1 MSTLVDL
8 LAEHTTLSD
17 AAAGHLQR
25 LVAEWQLLADLS
37 FADLMLTVRG
47 DNGAMVTVA
56 QCRPNTASTVFPGDE
71 VGRVID
77 RAADDQVARA
87 FADGRIHRDEDPT
100 WHGAVAIRR
109 EVIPVTHP
117 GAPVGVDPD
126 LDPGAGD
133 AIVGVLIRATDLTHP
148 RLPSPL
154 EMAYQ
159 ESANDLCQMVAD
171 GTFPEKEGNSQGLS
185 TPRAGDGFVRLDTE
199 GVVSYAS
206 PNALSAFHRMGW
218 TSELAGRRLIEV
230 TADLLTDRF
239 ESEDVAAM
247 VESAVRPVGSARV
260 PYRDDVGMR
269 MEVDA
274 RRATVLLRAVALR
287 PRGSATGAV
296 ILIRDVTEV
305 KRRDLALIS
314 KDATIREIHHRVKNN
329 LQSVS
334 ALLRLQSRRTTN
346 PEAKGALNEA
356 VRRVASIALVHELL
370 SASVDEEVDLD
381 EVTDR
386 LVPILVDVAGES
398 RVSVRRVDRLGVL
411 PADQAMPLVMVLTE
425 LIQNA
430 IEHGVGAAGGELT
443 AGAVSPTTQPTWIEV
458 HAHRDVRELAIEV
471 IDNGAGL
478 PAGFD
483 LNTSDRLGLQIVK
496 TMVSID
502 LGGTLDMRR
511 GEAGGTEA
519 RVVVPLR

>member
-47 DNGAMVTVA
+47 EGGAMVTVA

-71 VGRVID
+71 VGRVSG
-77 RAADDQVARA
+77 RGADDQVARA
-87 FADGRIHRDEDPT
+87 FTDGQIHRDEDPT

-109 EVIPVTHP
+109 EAIPVTHP
-117 GAPVGVDPD
+117 VAPDGGPRGA
-126 LDPGAGD
+126 A
-133 AIVGVLIRATDLTHP
+133 AIIGVLVRATDLTHP

-185 TPRAGDGFVRLDTE
+185 TPRAGDGFIRLDVS

-218 TSELAGRRLIEV
+218 TSELAGRRLTEV
-230 TADLLTDRF
+230 TAELLTDRF

-247 VESAVRPVGSARV
+247 VEAAIRPVGSARV

-287 PRGSATGAV
+287 PGGAANGAV

-370 SASVDEEVDLD
+370 SGSVDEEVDLD

-398 RVSVRRVDRLGVL
+398 RVLVRRVDRLGVL

-430 IEHGVGAAGGELT
+430 IEHGVGTGGGEAGT
-443 AGAVSPTTQPTWIEV
+443 AEARATRIEI
-458 HAHRDVRELAIEV
+458 HARRDVRELAIEV
-471 IDNGAGL
+471 IDNGTGL
-478 PAGFD
+478 PEGFD
-483 LNTSDRLGLQIVK
+483 LSTSDRLGLQIVK

-511 GEAGGTEA
+511 GDAGGTQA